1 MIAFEP
7 EHLRELVA
15 AAEAAYPE
23 EACGLLV
30 GVAEAS
36 RQWRVARVAPSPN
49 LAADQ
54 HHRFEIDPK
63 LRLDLHR
70 TLRGGPHR
78 VIGLYHSHPDES
90 ARPSAADLEQ
100 AWEPELVWV
109 ITSVL
114 DCEAVLTTGHVLVHD
129 GETTRFEEISVRTT
143 DWGPYVSR
151 DRITGPSLG

>member
-7 EHLRELVA
+7 GHLRELVA

-36 RQWRVARVAPSPN
+36 RRWRVACVAPSPN
-49 LAADQ
+49 LAADH

-63 LRLDLHR
+63 LRLDLQR

-90 ARPSAADLEQ
+90 AQPSAADLEQ

-114 DCEAVLTTGHVLVHD
+114 GGEAVLTTGHILVDD
-129 GETTRFEEISVRTT
+129 GETTRFDEIPVRTT
-143 DWGPYVSR
+143 DWGPYVSCAK
-151 DRITGPSLG
+151 ITGPGLG